1 MGLAKAIGQFLTGS
15 LQSCFGASAG
25 VPFVSIPEVVDDL
38 TGAGQG
44 VHAVPAQAEDEKDEV
59 VHVKA
64 TTCRVLARYLEASTS
79 DATPYRGR
87 CSVEGV
93 ILPIADTE
101 DRLEPV
107 VCILHISAG
116 RERHLRMTRLPVPQL
131 LWLKSVR
138 ILRQV
143 WVL

>member
-44 VHAVPAQAEDEKDEV
+44 VHAVPAQAEMRRTRCAC
-59 VHVKA
+59 KA